1 MPMDVCW
8 TLNLCFHTVIDS
20 HMRNFRFTIVLLGGL
35 LFSTFIQA
43 QQVEKSTYGVFALT
57 NAAVETVTHG
67 LQDPATVIIRNGIIE
82 AVGPDGVIPADAQ
95 VIDCKGLTIYPGM
108 IDAGTRLGLQEI
120 ESISLTQD
128 YDELGELTPEMDA
141 LTAVNPNSVLI
152 PVTRVSGVT
161 SVITYPSGGLFPGQA
176 ALIHLQGYTPQ
187 QMFGGF
193 KAMVM
198 NFPSSGKRG
207 RYDRR
212 SEEDIQ
218 KEGEKAL
225 QKLND
230 TWDRV
235 STYAAIDSATQGKAA
250 YNPELAALVPVL
262 KGEMMAMIEVN
273 KESDILAALRWI
285 KAHKIK
291 AVLTGVAE
299 GWRVA
304 DSIALAGIPV
314 ITGPVMA
321 MPTRDTDHYDQ
332 AYRNAGLMQK
342 AGVKVALRTNDAEN
356 VRNLPFNAGFA
367 AAYGMGKDEALK
379 AVTIIPA
386 EIMGV
391 ADQVGSIEPGKRANL
406 FVSDGDPFEPSTA
419 IKHLFIDGW
428 NIPLESRQT
437 LLYDEFLHRSPGVSP
452 PSGPGKS

>member
-1 MPMDVCW
+1 MKNNFLLSYFVFL
-8 TLNLCFHTVIDS
+8 TLT
-20 HMRNFRFTIVLLGGL
+20 GGV
-35 LFSTFIQA
+35 FA
-43 QQVEKSTYGVFALT
+43 QQVEKSTYGTFALT
-57 NAAVETVTHG
+57 NAAVETVTKG
-67 LQDPATVIIRNGIIE
+67 RLENTTVIIRNGVIE
-82 AVGPDGVIPADAQ
+82 AVGPGIAIPADAQ
-95 VIDCKGLTIYPGM
+95 VIDCKDLTIYPGM
-108 IDAGTRLGLQEI
+108 VDGGTRLGLQEI

-161 SVITYPSGGLFPGQA
+161 SVITYPSGGLFPGTA
-176 ALIHLQGYTPQ
+176 ALINLQGYTPE
-187 QMFGGF
+187 QMYGGF
-193 KAMVM
+193 KAMVI

-212 SEEDIQ
+212 SDEEVKKD
-218 KEGEKAL
+218 GEKAIK
-225 QKLND
+225 KLND
-230 TWDRV
+230 TWERV
-235 STYAAIDSATQGKAA
+235 RTYATIDSATMGKAD

-262 KGEMMAMIEVN
+262 KGEMTAFIETN

-285 KAHKIK
+285 KTYKIK

-314 ITGPVMA
+314 ITGPVLS
-321 MPTRDTDHYDQ
+321 MPSRDTDSYDQ

-367 AAYGMGKDEALK
+367 ASYGMGKDEALK

-386 EIMGV
+386 EIFGV
-391 ADQVGSIEPGKRANL
+391 ADLIGSIEVGKKANL
-406 FVSDGDPFEPSTA
+406 FVSTGDPFEPATS

-428 NIPLESRQT
+428 NIPMESRQT
-437 LLYDEFLHRSPGVSP
+437 LLYDEFLQRAPGATP
-452 PSGPGKS
+452 PVMPGKS